1 MIECVVNGWIL
12 SVQGSYKVDKYV
24 YSIEVVDNWL
34 INNHWEEIEA
44 YAIKENIPFG
54 DCVETN
60 LMAINSEEFFCKE
73 PVKFTVL
80 FMLGHKTN
88 FL

>member
-34 INNHWEEIEA
+34 INNHFEELDA
-44 YAIKENIPFG
+44 YAIKIG
-54 DCVETN
+54 RAHV
-60 LMAINSEEFFCKE
+60 
-73 PVKFTVL
+73 
-80 FMLGHKTN
+80 
-88 FL
+88 